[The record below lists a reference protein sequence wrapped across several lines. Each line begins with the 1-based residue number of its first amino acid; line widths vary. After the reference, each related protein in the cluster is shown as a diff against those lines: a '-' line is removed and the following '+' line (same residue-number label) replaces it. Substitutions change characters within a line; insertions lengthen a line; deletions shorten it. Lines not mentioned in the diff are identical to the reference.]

1 MAAFG
6 SQSNS
11 GNNSISTPVLRD
23 LHISHNTS
31 GSAKH
36 QKLSQMIPMPSV
48 SEAGSDLEDI
58 QEMTSGEEDQMIK
71 HIDGM

>member
-1 MAAFG
+1 
-6 SQSNS
+6 
-11 GNNSISTPVLRD
+11 
-23 LHISHNTS
+23 
-31 GSAKH
+31 
-36 QKLSQMIPMPSV
+36 MPSV